1 MTMALRT
8 PPTAQVEPA
17 SNGHRPSTGDK
28 PQQTAT
34 VAPPPKLRR
43 RPMLIALGVTLI
55 ALGGV
60 AAAWLTTVVGNT
72 QPVLVLS
79 ADVER
84 GTLIESTDITVARIG
99 VDPAVTPVPESRRDQ
114 VVGKHA
120 ARDLAAGSLLTPGSV
135 TDQVIPAAG
144 ESLVGVTLTHAQLPA
159 RPVRPGDVV
168 RVVNTPRAQDDPPT
182 GEPGTLKAVVVGS
195 SVLADTGQVVV
206 DVRVPARDAAD
217 LAARVATGRVA
228 LVLDG
233 DT

>member
-8 PPTAQVEPA
+8 PPTAQVDPA
-17 SNGHRPSTGDK
+17 SNGHRPGTGEK
-28 PQQTAT
+28 PQQAAT

-60 AAAWLTTVVGNT
+60 TAAWLTTVVGQT
-72 QPVLVLS
+72 QPVLVLRADVDRGTIIES
-79 ADVER
+79 AD
-84 GTLIESTDITVARIG
+84 LTVARIG
-99 VDPAVTPVPESRRDQ
+99 VDPAVTPVPEGERDQ
-114 VVGKHA
+114 VVGQHA
-120 ARDLAAGSLLTPGSV
+120 AQDLAAGSLLTPGSV

-144 ESLVGVTLTHAQLPA
+144 ESLVGVTVTRAQLPA

-168 RVVNTPRAQDDPPT
+168 RVVSTPRAQDDPPA

-195 SVLADTGQVVV
+195 RVLADTGQVVV